1 MQTFAR
7 LASSSL
13 RRPVVSTGRRNMS
26 MHKALAD
33 MGETNAIVLCVV
45 SAAATAGV
53 ITAITRMQGSK
64 QTLNGF
70 TSISDGQPYT
80 TDPVY
85 VSANVAY
92 RKFQNMDPITEFKKS
107 GRV

>member
-13 RRPVVSTGRRNMS
+13 RRPVVSTGRRSMS

-33 MGETNAIVLCVV
+33 MGETNAIVAGCV
-45 SAAATAGV
+45 AAGAIAGV
-53 ITAITRMQGSK
+53 FTAVTRMSGSK